1 MLNFSTQ
8 NGITGSYNTGTGVLS
23 LSGSAT
29 PTQYQTALD
38 SVTFSTTSATTG
50 DRTISEVAGEVPS
63 NTATE
68 TVHVTN
74 ISSPAPPSV
83 TASGS
88 TGQTFTLGGSNV
100 AVDSGITVTAGGDS
114 SITGATETITSPQT
128 GDTLHF
134 TNQNGISGS
143 YASGVLTL
151 SGTATV
157 ANYQTAL
164 ESVTFSTT
172 STVKGTRTVDVVAD
186 DTAATPTTSN
196 TAVDTVVVAIAAPVV
211 TASGSTGQ
219 TFSLGGSAVTVDSGI
234 TATSHD
240 ADLTGAT
247 ETITSPQT
255 GDTLLFTNQN
265 GISGSYAGGVLT
277 LSGSATPANYQTAL
291 QSVTF
296 STTSTTKGTR
306 TVDVVADDSNANTT
320 TSNTAV
326 DTVVVAIAA
335 PVVTASGSTGQTF
348 TLGGSAVA
356 VDSAITATSHD
367 ADLTGATE
375 TITSP
380 QTGDTLL
387 FTNQNGISGSYAGG
401 VLTLSGSATPA
412 NYQTAL
418 QSVTFSTTS
427 TTKGTRTIDVV
438 ADDSNANTTTS
449 NTAVDTVVVAINAPV
464 VTANQTS
471 ISSTAGQTITVDSAV
486 TVTSADADLTGATVT
501 IGTGFQSG
509 SDTLHFTNQNGIS
522 GSYAGGVLTLSGSAT
537 PANYQTALQ
546 SVTYSSTSTSLA
558 TRNIA
563 IVVTDSNATT
573 TTSNTATTQILV
585 SAPITITGAYV
596 AGSAWTTTT
605 FVTTSERFDSYLV
618 SHSLGDATV
627 PSVGYAL
634 RTGASQTTTLPFS
647 NINTISVSFSG
658 SVSNIGL
665 GSLKLVGG
673 TGGGAA
679 AAPSATG
686 FTSDGSNTYTWSLS
700 GNLGNNKYIFAIATI
715 GTTSFGTSG
724 TKVTDAN
731 GAGISGTFTTGSSS
745 FPSGNGLAGSTF
757 DFSFNVLPGDG
768 NQNATVN
775 SLDSAGAKALNNDH
789 ETTAGYSPYFDY
801 LGAGIIN
808 SNDPAISTAAV
819 NTKQSGIT
827 GPTAPSATNGVVG
840 TSGFTALALGVQET
854 GSSSSST
861 STSTVSNVVPAT
873 STSTS
878 TTSSG
883 TSGTS
888 GTGSSG
894 TSSTTTTAGRHGN
907 HEFAAV
913 DEAVSD
919 FDLAELWS

>member
-1 MLNFSTQ
+1 M
-8 NGITGSYNTGTGVLS
+8 
-23 LSGSAT
+23 
-29 PTQYQTALD
+29 
-38 SVTFSTTSATTG
+38 
-50 DRTISEVAGEVPS
+50 VAI
-63 NTATE
+63 A
-68 TVHVTN
+68 
-74 ISSPAPPSV
+74 APIV

-88 TGQTFTLGGSNV
+88 TGLTFTLGGAAV
-100 AVDSGITVTAGGDS
+100 AIDSGVTVTSSDANITGASETIANYQSGDSLNFTNQSGIT
-114 SITGATETITSPQT
+114 
-128 GDTLHF
+128 
-134 TNQNGISGS
+134 GS

-151 SGTATV
+151 SGSATP
-157 ANYQTAL
+157 AQYQTAL

-172 STVKGTRTVDVVAD
+172 ST
-186 DTAATPTTSN
+186 DTA
-196 TAVDTVVVAIAAPVV
+196 
-211 TASGSTGQ
+211 
-219 TFSLGGSAVTVDSGI
+219 
-234 TATSHD
+234 
-240 ADLTGAT
+240 
-247 ETITSPQT
+247 
-255 GDTLLFTNQN
+255 
-265 GISGSYAGGVLT
+265 
-277 LSGSATPANYQTAL
+277 
-291 QSVTF
+291 
-296 STTSTTKGTR
+296 TR
-306 TVDVVADDSNANTT
+306 TVDVVADDSAASPT

-464 VTANQTS
+464 VTANQAS

-486 TVTSADADLTGATVT
+486 TVTSADADVTGATVT
-501 IGTGFQSG
+501 IGTGYQSG
-509 SDTLHFTNQNGIS
+509 SDTLHFTTQNGIS

-634 RTGASQTTTLPFS
+634 QTGASQTTTLPWA

-658 SVSNIGL
+658 AVSNIGL

-673 TGGGAA
+673 TGGGAV

-686 FTSDGSNTYTWSLS
+686 FTSDGSNTYSWSLS
-700 GNLGNNKYIFAIATI
+700 GNLGNNKYIFAIAT
-715 GTTSFGTSG
+715 TDSSFGTG
-724 TKVTDAN
+724 QHPGHRRQRRRHQRHVHDRQQFVPV
-731 GAGISGTFTTGSSS
+731 GERPGR
-745 FPSGNGLAGSTF
+745 F
-757 DFSFNVLPGDG
+757 DVRLLL
-768 NQNATVN
+768 QR
-775 SLDSAGAKALNNDH
+775 SAGRRQSECH
-789 ETTAGYSPYFDY
+789 GQ
-801 LGAGIIN
+801 LG
-808 SNDPAISTAAV
+808 
-819 NTKQSGIT
+819 
-827 GPTAPSATNGVVG
+827 
-840 TSGFTALALGVQET
+840 
-854 GSSSSST
+854 
-861 STSTVSNVVPAT
+861 
-873 STSTS
+873 
-878 TTSSG
+878 
-883 TSGTS
+883 
-888 GTGSSG
+888 
-894 TSSTTTTAGRHGN
+894 
-907 HEFAAV
+907 
-913 DEAVSD
+913 
-919 FDLAELWS
+919 